1 MNKYIHLQIA
11 KDLKIT
17 QFSKENESQFISRI
31 IYSAISEW
39 IKASTFDRKID
50 NHEGVKEE
58 GCTKQHITRKCG
70 EILEG
75 FLEIYPSI
83 EFYFYPVEEN
93 DPKPIQEIQKR
104 LFLGGVLVSGENN
117 TVQLSKEKTGFVD
130 NNLFFERGCFY
141 EPEKQAFGLGCY
153 RNNQNGNI
161 PCVRLEELFFIP
173 NENAE
178 KTVNYY
184 IKKLKSDFN
193 NISDIPDYWSFFD
206 YSSKKSFH
214 NSWNGYFDK
223 NGKITVYKNNI
234 NNSDYGFI
242 KYSEGKFFF
251 TPFPH
256 HIIQT
261 KEIRRILYG
270 IRSIENNPCNSE
282 LTIQGK
288 SVKIQLYT
296 SLPLREQSLL
306 YMISWPVNNMYDRTQ
321 YITSIKFLP
330 IIQRILSNLNVN
342 FKVRT

>member
-1 MNKYIHLQIA
+1 MNKNIYLQIA
-11 KDLKIT
+11 KDLNIT
-17 QFSKENESQFISRI
+17 HFSKENESQFIGRI

-50 NHEGVKEE
+50 DHEGVKEE
-58 GCTKQHITRKCG
+58 GCTKHHITRKCG

-75 FLEIYPSI
+75 FLEIYPHI
-83 EFYFYPVEEN
+83 EFYFYPFEEK
-93 DPKPIQEIQKR
+93 DPKPVQEIQKR
-104 LFLGGVLVSGENN
+104 LLLGGVLVPGENN
-117 TVQLSKEKTGFVD
+117 TVQLSKEKNGFVN
-130 NNLFFERGCFY
+130 NNLYFERGYFY
-141 EPEKQAFGLGCY
+141 EPGKQVFGLGCY
-153 RNNQNGNI
+153 RNSQKENI
-161 PCVRLEELFFIP
+161 PCVRLEELFYIP

-184 IKKLKSDFN
+184 INEFKSNFI
-193 NISDIPDYWSFFD
+193 NISDIPDYWRFFD

-214 NSWNGYFDK
+214 NSWNEYFDK
-223 NGKITVYKNNI
+223 NREITVYKNNI

-242 KYSEGKFFF
+242 KYSGGKFFF
-251 TPFPH
+251 TPFPK

-261 KEIRRILYG
+261 KEVRRILYG

-288 SVKIQLYT
+288 EVKIQLYT

-330 IIQRILSNLNVN
+330 VIQRILSNLNVD
-342 FKVRT
+342 FKVIT